1 MDEMHIKCPH
11 CGNEMDVELHGKK
24 SSLVICVCGRCGA
37 PLMSTLDG
45 ESFELDR
52 DEFQTL
58 RKKLLKIGDALRNH
72 ARSFEEAL
80 PETVREEPPAEE
92 KSREKITQE
101 DIDNLKID
109 LETCKSV
116 SEFLERL

>member
-1 MDEMHIKCPH
+1 
-11 CGNEMDVELHGKK
+11 
-24 SSLVICVCGRCGA
+24 
-37 PLMSTLDG
+37 MSTLDG

-92 KSREKITQE
+92 KSRGKITQE